1 MYQEYLNQL
10 QTSIAPLSSDQLKEL
25 LNNDDKLDEKVDEV
39 LLALKEQKNKI
50 FEDNRSRAE
59 ENIEKEPQIIEL
71 RGKLSELSEEG
82 RNCCSA
88 VQEKLTELNKKT
100 GGVGQE
106 TALALLQTAASES
119 EEQTEEMVKKF
130 NDNELNVEAF
140 LEEFL
145 ASRRTMHLRRLK
157 AEKMQDLIRKQRR
170 STAPGH
176 LPAYGNVPASGFYPS
191 PGGSAMP
198 YPPTG
203 GMPYPSAG
211 GPAPYPMMGPLMP
224 MPPPSRPY

>member
-10 QTSIAPLSSDQLKEL
+10 QASIAPMGSEELKEL

-39 LLALKEQKNKI
+39 LQVLRTQKVSV

-59 ENIEKEPQIIEL
+59 RNIEREPQIIEL
-71 RGKLSELSEEG
+71 RSRLAELSEEG
-82 RNCCSA
+82 RTRCSS
-88 VQEKLTELNKKT
+88 VQEKLSQLKEKS
-100 GGVGQE
+100 GGMGPE

-130 NDNELNVEAF
+130 NDSDTGVEAF

-157 AEKMQDLIRKQRR
+157 AEKMQELMRKQRQGPPNT
-170 STAPGH
+170 S
-176 LPAYGNVPASGFYPS
+176 LPAYGNVPSGGFYPMA
-191 PGGSAMP
+191 GGSVP
-198 YPPTG
+198 YPK
-203 GMPYPSAG
+203 
-211 GPAPYPMMGPLMP
+211 MGPLMP

>member
-10 QTSIAPLSSDQLKEL
+10 QASIAPMGSEELKEL

-39 LLALKEQKNKI
+39 LQVLRTQKTSV

-59 ENIEKEPQIIEL
+59 RNIEREPQIIEL
-71 RGKLSELSEEG
+71 RGRLAELLEEG
-82 RNCCSA
+82 RTRCSS
-88 VQEKLTELNKKT
+88 VQEKLAELKEKS
-100 GGVGQE
+100 GGVGPE

-130 NDNELNVEAF
+130 NDSDLGVESF

-157 AEKMQDLIRKQRR
+157 AEKMQDLMRKQRQGPPNA
-170 STAPGH
+170 SH
-176 LPAYGNVPASGFYPS
+176 PAYGNVPSGGF
-191 PGGSAMP
+191 
-198 YPPTG
+198 
-203 GMPYPSAG
+203 YPSAG
-211 GPAPYPMMGPLMP
+211 GSAPYPIMGSLMP

>member
-10 QTSIAPLSSDQLKEL
+10 QASIAPMGSEELKEL

-39 LLALKEQKNKI
+39 LQVLRTQKTSV

-59 ENIEKEPQIIEL
+59 RNIEREPQIIEL
-71 RGKLSELSEEG
+71 RGRLAELSEEG
-82 RNCCSA
+82 RTRCSS
-88 VQEKLTELNKKT
+88 VQEKLSQLKEKS
-100 GGVGQE
+100 GGVGPE

-130 NDNELNVEAF
+130 NDSDLGVEPF

-157 AEKMQDLIRKQRR
+157 AEKMQDLMRKQRHGPPNA
-170 STAPGH
+170 S
-176 LPAYGNVPASGFYPS
+176 LPAYGNVPSGGFYPS
-191 PGGSAMP
+191 
-198 YPPTG
+198 
-203 GMPYPSAG
+203 AG
-211 GPAPYPMMGPLMP
+211 VSAPYPLGPMMP

>member
-10 QTSIAPLSSDQLKEL
+10 QASIAPMGSEELKEL

-39 LLALKEQKNKI
+39 LQGLRTQKTSV

-59 ENIEKEPQIIEL
+59 RNIEREPQIIEL
-71 RGKLSELSEEG
+71 RSRLAELSEEG
-82 RNCCSA
+82 RSKCSS
-88 VQEKLTELNKKT
+88 VHEKLSQLKEKS
-100 GGVGQE
+100 GAVGPD

-130 NDNELNVEAF
+130 NDSDIGVETF

-145 ASRRTMHLRRLK
+145 ARRRTMHLRRLK
-157 AEKMQDLIRKQRR
+157 AEKMQELMRKQRQGP
-170 STAPGH
+170 SNTS
-176 LPAYGNVPASGFYPS
+176 LPAYGNVPSGGFYPVA
-191 PGGSAMP
+191 GGS
-198 YPPTG
+198 
-203 GMPYPSAG
+203 
-211 GPAPYPMMGPLMP
+211 APYPMMGPLMP

>member
-10 QTSIAPLSSDQLKEL
+10 QASIAPMGSEELKEL

-39 LLALKEQKNKI
+39 LQSLRNQKNSV

-59 ENIEKEPQIIEL
+59 RNIGREPQIIEL
-71 RGKLSELSEEG
+71 RGRLAELSEEG
-82 RNCCSA
+82 RTRCSS
-88 VQEKLTELNKKT
+88 VQEKLSQINEKS
-100 GGVGQE
+100 GGVGPE

-119 EEQTEEMVKKF
+119 EEQTEEMFKKF
-130 NDNELNVEAF
+130 NDSDLGVEAF

-157 AEKMQDLIRKQRR
+157 AEKMQELMRKQRQGPPPAA
-170 STAPGH
+170 S
-176 LPAYGNVPASGFYPS
+176 LPAYGNIASSGFYPS
-191 PGGSAMP
+191 AGGSAP
-198 YPPTG
+198 YPI
-203 GMPYPSAG
+203 
-211 GPAPYPMMGPLMP
+211 MGPMMP